1 MSKYDE
7 IINLPHHQSTK
18 HPRMSNYDRAAQF
31 SPFAAL
37 TGYDDAVKETAR
49 TTLSQIELEG
59 EQLDTINSK
68 MCILV
73 KKIAECPEVE
83 ITYFIPDERK
93 EGGRYES
100 KRGKVRRI
108 DLPNRQIFFVGGAV
122 VCMDRVIDMTGEIFV
137 DSID

>member
-37 TGYDDAVKETAR
+37 TGYDEAVQETAR
-49 TTLSQIELEG
+49 TTSAEIELEG
-59 EQLDTINSK
+59 ERLDNINSK
-68 MCILV
+68 MSILV
-73 KKIAECPEVE
+73 ERIADRPEIE
-83 ITYFIPDERK
+83 ITFFVPDERK

-100 KRGKVRRI
+100 KCGRVRRI

-122 VCMDRVIDMTGEIFV
+122 VCMDRVIDMTGDIFV